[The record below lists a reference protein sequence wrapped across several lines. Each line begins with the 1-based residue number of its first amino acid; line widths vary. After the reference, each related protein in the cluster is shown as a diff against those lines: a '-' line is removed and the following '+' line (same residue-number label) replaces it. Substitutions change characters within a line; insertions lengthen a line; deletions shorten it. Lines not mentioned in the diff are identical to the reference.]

1 MATYYLTAP
10 LTDEDVMQ
18 LQVGDLVY
26 LSGPCFTCRSKL
38 QRYIFDEGH
47 TLPFTPEQGSIL
59 IHNGPIVVK
68 EDGKWKLMSFM
79 PTSSLRFEKWG
90 RSSIEQWNLKL
101 ICGKTTMGK
110 ETAEAM
116 KEHKCVH
123 VSPQSVS
130 PFLWVDSIEIKG
142 VDLFDEMGSIEAPW
156 HFEMDKLGPFVVD
169 MDCYGNNLFDAVTEK
184 VEENRKKAYEKLGI
198 PEDFT
203 YTRLYDE

>member
-10 LTDEDVMQ
+10 LKDEDVMQ

-47 TLPFTPEQGSIL
+47 TLPFTPEPGSIL

-110 ETAEAM
+110 ETAAAM

-169 MDCYGNNLFDAVTEK
+169 IDCYGNNLYKNHEHEVDEAREK
-184 VEENRKKAYEKLGI
+184 ALEKLGI
-198 PEDFT
+198 GTDFE
-203 YTRLYDE
+203 YTKLY